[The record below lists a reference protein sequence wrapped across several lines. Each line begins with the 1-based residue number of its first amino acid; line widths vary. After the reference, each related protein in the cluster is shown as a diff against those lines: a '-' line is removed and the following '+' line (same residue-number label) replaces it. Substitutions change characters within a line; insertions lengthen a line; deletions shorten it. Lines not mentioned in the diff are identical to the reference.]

1 MVYKQKTVP
10 VDDDFFLILMAAVRY
25 SLGRRTYMP
34 STVCQ
39 WIITHCSNM
48 FDTVDIDN
56 MLRDIDSARDL
67 GDKTDAEWWGKLK
80 AFLLAERVDAQPLE
94 KQKVAEALRICS
106 AQNAHD
112 VTECDECPYFGRK
125 HCVTALL
132 RDSLKTI
139 EQ

>member
-1 MVYKQKTVP
+1 MMYKQKTVP
-10 VDDDFFLILMAAVRY
+10 VDDDFILILMAAIRY
-25 SLGRRTYMP
+25 SLGRKTYMP

-48 FDTVDIDN
+48 FDTADIDT
-56 MLRDIDSARDL
+56 MLRDINSAPDL
-67 GDKTDAEWWGKLK
+67 GDKIDAEWWGKLK
-80 AFLLAERVDAQPLE
+80 TFLLAERIDAQPLE
-94 KQKVAEALRICS
+94 KQKVADALRICS
-106 AQNAHD
+106 SQNAHD
-112 VTECDECPYFGRK
+112 ITECDECPYFGRK